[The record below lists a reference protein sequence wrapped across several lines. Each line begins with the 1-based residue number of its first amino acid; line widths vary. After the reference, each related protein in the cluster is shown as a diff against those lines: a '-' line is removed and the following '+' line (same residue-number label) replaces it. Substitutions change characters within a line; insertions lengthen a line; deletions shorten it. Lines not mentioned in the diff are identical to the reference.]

1 MTYSVDIYNAKGKV
15 IDAVELNQLIF
26 SDEKINKDLIHEYYL
41 LQQANARLPI
51 AHTKTRSEVQWS
63 GRKLFKQ
70 KGTGNARP
78 GDLRS
83 PIRRK
88 WGVAFGPRSE
98 RSYTKSMTK
107 KARKLALNGLLTIK
121 AQNSALFGLDAFGLT
136 QIRTKDALATL
147 AAIGLSGK
155 KILVVLS
162 EKDAIV
168 EKSLR
173 NLDWVK
179 YIYVNYLNPS
189 DLLYYDTVLL
199 LKPALDII
207 NTVS

>member
-1 MTYSVDIYNAKGKV
+1 
-15 IDAVELNQLIF
+15 
-26 SDEKINKDLIHEYYL
+26 
-41 LQQANARLPI
+41 
-51 AHTKTRSEVQWS
+51 
-63 GRKLFKQ
+63 
-70 KGTGNARP
+70 
-78 GDLRS
+78 
-83 PIRRK
+83 
-88 WGVAFGPRSE
+88 
-98 RSYTKSMTK
+98 MTK

-173 NLDWVK
+173 NLD
-179 YIYVNYLNPS
+179 
-189 DLLYYDTVLL
+189 
-199 LKPALDII
+199 
-207 NTVS
+207 